1 VLSALLSGEP
11 SAFQCKAALDRARL
25 RGGLIICAPV
35 YVELC
40 AYPGASQH
48 LVGRFL
54 DETGIFVDFTMS
66 EAVWRETAL
75 RFLRY
80 ANRRRKSGG
89 TSPKRMLVD
98 FVVGS
103 HALLTTD
110 RFLTLDQERYVRD
123 FPELK
128 LL

>member
-1 VLSALLSGEP
+1 
-11 SAFQCKAALDRARL
+11 
-25 RGGLIICAPV
+25 
-35 YVELC
+35 
-40 AYPGASQH
+40 
-48 LVGRFL
+48 
-54 DETGIFVDFTMS
+54 
-66 EAVWRETAL
+66 
-75 RFLRY
+75 
-80 ANRRRKSGG
+80 
-89 TSPKRMLVD
+89 MLVD